1 MDIYHSGGGINQRN
15 NMTTQVQQLN
25 SSIGQMNNDLAAQ
38 LDQLKTTQAGENIE
52 RNAMNL
58 YKNLQASNSIK
69 HQYKT
74 FSNVY
79 KELGKRN
86 TPMPEGILR
95 EGGLAESVGSFKTL
109 RGDATGKAR
118 RVIVGGGGVEG
129 SRLGKPPAV
138 GFSEGVKEFEGT
150 GEGITRR
157 VGGADAPYLDASAT
171 TEAVD
176 DIVGGGAEMG
186 FEAKQEAR
194 GIYVPIGESGR
205 GVPSRLG
212 LSGADRP
219 TQRTPQPEP
228 EPQFESSVET
238 EGSYAA
244 PESRLSFAAEEQ
256 PYLTRAD
263 IDLAVSEGTGRTA
276 AQAQKAEE
284 AAATIGGRGSQVATE
299 VSSKIGRAGT
309 ALKTM
314 KVPSERAF
322 GAGLRSVGAGLSAGL
337 DIAKDIEA
345 GGIAGDNWASKIGNV
360 ANITGSSIE
369 GIAALSAATGFG
381 LPFAAGAELVGAG
394 IALTGALLETIGD
407 TTGGDEVHEEEQ
419 RDITSRAGTRTAIQ
433 TSGVVAPRTQ

>member
-15 NMTTQVQQLN
+15 SMTTQVQQLN

-38 LDQLKTTQAGENIE
+38 LDQLKTTQSGENIE

-74 FSNVY
+74 FSSVY
-79 KELGKRN
+79 KELGKRK

-95 EGGLAESVGSFKTL
+95 EEGLAESVGSFKKL

-118 RVIVGGGGVEG
+118 RVLVGGGSVEG
-129 SRLGKPPAV
+129 SKLGKPLSV
-138 GFSEGVKEFEGT
+138 GFSEGRTEFEGT
-150 GEGITRR
+150 GRGITRPDPAPFR
-157 VGGADAPYLDASAT
+157 DATAT

-186 FEAKQEAR
+186 LEGKQIAR
-194 GIYVPIGESGR
+194 GQYRPK
-205 GVPSRLG
+205 GVS
-212 LSGADRP
+212 A
-219 TQRTPQPEP
+219 RTPQPEP
-228 EPQFESSVET
+228 EPQFESSLES
-238 EGSYAA
+238 ERSYAA
-244 PESRLSFAAEEQ
+244 PESRLSQAAEEQ

-284 AAATIGGRGSQVATE
+284 AAATISGSGSQVAAE
-299 VSSKIGRAGT
+299 VSSKVGRAGT

-369 GIAALSAATGFG
+369 GFAALSAATGFG
-381 LPFAAGAELVGAG
+381 IPFAAGAELVGAG

-419 RDITSRAGTRTAIQ
+419 RDITSRTGTRTAIQ
-433 TSGVVAPRTQ
+433 TSGIVAPRTQ